1 MRPGIFV
8 GHSSVDGDGE
18 VIERLNKYCSHAGEK
33 GGKRTGKSEHAVFLG
48 LRFVSAQSQAA
59 AGMLLRQ
66 RPMIGS
72 TRSNPKILAPPGYS
86 IFVSPPGL
94 VRKKS

>member
-8 GHSSVDGDGE
+8 GHASVDGDGE

-59 AGMLLRQ
+59 EGMLLRQ
-66 RPMIGS
+66 SLAQTQKSSHRPA
-72 TRSNPKILAPPGYS
+72 TV
-86 IFVSPPGL
+86 FV
-94 VRKKS
+94 